1 MALYDTACNGCS
13 TTNLNPA
20 FLLQKAMTIQK
31 KQFKAAL
38 IKYRQ
43 TDMKEAVW
51 FWINPSSGAALSP
64 RFQTQ
69 QEAEIWYDTVVSI
82 HTETYDFLDRI
93 KNGKFY
99 TVRGKIDVGDV
110 ISSIK
115 ANECPFTMH
124 LEDDI
129 LTLEVLGTSFK
140 QAKERVEEYF
150 EILEWID

>member
-1 MALYDTACNGCS
+1 
-13 TTNLNPA
+13 
-20 FLLQKAMTIQK
+20 MTIQK

-51 FWINPSSGAALSP
+51 FWINPSSGTALSP
-64 RFQTQ
+64 RFGTQ
-69 QEAEIWYDTVVSI
+69 QEAEIWYDRVVSI

-140 QAKERVEEYF
+140 HAKERVEEYF

>member
-1 MALYDTACNGCS
+1 
-13 TTNLNPA
+13 
-20 FLLQKAMTIQK
+20 MTLQK

-43 TDMKEAVW
+43 TDMEEPVW
-51 FWINPSSGAALSP
+51 FWINPSSGTKLSP
-64 RFQTQ
+64 EFDTQ
-69 QEAEIWYDTVVSI
+69 KDAEKWFDSVVDI
-82 HTETYDFLDRI
+82 HNETYDFLDRV

-99 TVRGKIDVGDV
+99 TVNGRVDVGDA
-110 ISSIK
+110 ISSKK

-129 LTLEVLGTSFK
+129 LSLEVLATSFEH
-140 QAKERVEEYF
+140 AKERVEEYF